1 MGGCVRHRSPRMEG
15 GVGAMATSSGQ
26 AATTLAILNICSSGQ
41 HVVAASTLSGGPIRT

>member
-26 AATTLAILNICSSGQ
+26 AATTLAILNISSGQ